1 MDLHPGREID
11 YSSSGVYTI
20 FGFPCCFPSGLVS
33 RLFRFQQQDSTQI
46 IPASDPNGRF
56 VTSLGFSSVRTS
68 WAFRP
73 LGLLGLSSVGTY
85 GAFRLLGLLGLFVC

>member
-1 MDLHPGREID
+1 MRIRIWSDAARE
-11 YSSSGVYTI
+11 
-20 FGFPCCFPSGLVS
+20 
-33 RLFRFQQQDSTQI
+33 RRKHKKI

-73 LGLLGLSSVGTY
+73 SGLLGLSSVGIY
-85 GAFRLLGLLGLFVC
+85 GAFCLLGLLGLFVC